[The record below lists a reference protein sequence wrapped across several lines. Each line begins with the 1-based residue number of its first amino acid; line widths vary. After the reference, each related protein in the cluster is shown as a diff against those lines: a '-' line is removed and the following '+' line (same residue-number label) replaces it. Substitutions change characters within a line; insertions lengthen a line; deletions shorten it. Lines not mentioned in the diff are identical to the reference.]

1 MRLHTGLPNT
11 LNSLP
16 ILPSTVR
23 LSTTKATYIPFRSLL
38 MFRLR
43 MTEGSLL
50 HMAMRLH
57 LSSLVQVFTI
67 TELSALLR
75 TQKQE
80 A

>member
-23 LSTTKATYIPFRSLL
+23 LSTTKATYTPFRSPL

-50 HMAMRLH
+50 RAAMRLRL
-57 LSSLVQVFTI
+57 LSLAQACTT

-75 TQKQE
+75 TRKQE
-80 A
+80 T